1 MAEKKISELTAITGA
16 ELAGDDVLLI
26 VDTSE
31 TQTKKLSKNELFQ
44 QIETEIDYYGVEN
57 QTGTTYTLDI
67 DDHNNFL
74 TFNNSSAVSVTIP
87 TNSSVEFLT
96 GTKVYICQLGSGA
109 VTVAGDTGVTITN
122 NRSASTAGAGDVIT
136 LMKIDDDSWVGF

>member
-1 MAEKKISELTAITGA
+1 MAEKKISELTAITGG

-26 VDTSE
+26 VDTSA

-44 QIETEIDYYGVEN
+44 QIETEIDYYNIEN
-57 QTGTTYTLDI
+57 QASTTYTLDI

-96 GTKVYICQLGSGA
+96 GTKIYICQLGSSA
-109 VTVAGDTGVTITN
+109 VTVAGDTGVTLTN